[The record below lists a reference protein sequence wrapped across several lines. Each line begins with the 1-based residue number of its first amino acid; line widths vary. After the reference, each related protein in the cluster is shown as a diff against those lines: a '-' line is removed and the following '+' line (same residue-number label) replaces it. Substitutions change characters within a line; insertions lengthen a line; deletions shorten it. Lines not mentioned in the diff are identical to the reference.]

1 MGESRRQLQGRET
14 ILGVCADED
23 VPMTPKPKVLFSLDE
38 LYARRLVDAT
48 GITAVQARELV
59 QQLGLNLGS
68 LLREAA
74 LLKKHGF

>member
-1 MGESRRQLQGRET
+1 
-14 ILGVCADED
+14 
-23 VPMTPKPKVLFSLDE
+23 MTPKPNVLFSLDE

-59 QQLGLNLGS
+59 KQLGLNLGS

-74 LLKKHGF
+74 LMKKQGF